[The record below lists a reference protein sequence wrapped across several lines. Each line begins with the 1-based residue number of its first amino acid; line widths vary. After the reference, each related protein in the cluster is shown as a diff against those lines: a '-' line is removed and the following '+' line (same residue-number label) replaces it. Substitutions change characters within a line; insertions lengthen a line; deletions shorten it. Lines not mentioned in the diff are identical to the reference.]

1 MERRPPLELRQLR
14 YFVAVAEDLSFS
26 RAAARSHVAQPSV
39 SAQIKE
45 LERDLGVTLFE
56 RTSRAVHLTASGQ
69 DILPLA
75 RSLLEDARKLNEQA
89 QLSSRRLG
97 GRLRI
102 GFLADEYA
110 DAVGERVMAAMRA
123 EHPGIAIEFQQVDF
137 AEHHAAL
144 ADGQVDVAFVVGPI
158 PAAFTSVPVGRSE
171 RRLAVSRTLLAE
183 DAANDLE
190 CGLRGQTV
198 VLPNQMSSH
207 EWRRSWSPPDRPT
220 GQVFVVGEDSME
232 AMLAAVGAR
241 RGVAVV
247 PEYVSRFYPQPGVA
261 FLPRADL
268 APCAVELAVLA
279 SRASEPLIAAL
290 LGVAAATTAGGPARS
305 GSAAPAA

>member
-1 MERRPPLELRQLR
+1 MELRQLR

-26 RAAARSHVAQPSV
+26 RAASRLHIAQPSV

-45 LERDLGVTLFE
+45 LERELGVVLFE
-56 RTSRAVHLTASGQ
+56 RSSRAVNLTAPGQ

-75 RSLLEDARKLNEQA
+75 RALLEDARKLHEQA
-89 QLSSRRLG
+89 LLSARRLS

-110 DAVGERVMAAMRA
+110 DPAGERVMAAMRA
-123 EHPGIAIEFQQVDF
+123 KHPRIAIEFHQVDF
-137 AEHHAAL
+137 AEHHVVL
-144 ADGQVDVAFVVGPI
+144 EDGQVDVAFVMAPT
-158 PAAFTSVPVGRSE
+158 PSRLTSVPIGRSE
-171 RRLAVSRTLLAE
+171 RLLAVSRALLQ
-183 DAANDLE
+183 DGTTD
-190 CGLRGQTV
+190 GLRSGFAGQAI
-198 VLPNQMSSH
+198 VLPNQMASH
-207 EWRRSWSPPDRPT
+207 DWRRSWSPPDSPA

-261 FLPRADL
+261 FIPDADL
-268 APCAVELAVLA
+268 SPCVVELAALG
-279 SRASEPLIAAL
+279 SRTAEPLIAAL
-290 LGVAAATTAGGPARS
+290 LEAAADAVPAESTHPGGLL
-305 GSAAPAA
+305 